1 MVRRQGKLGPTRL
14 RQSSLRIGATTRRQH
29 QQASKSKS
37 VLAAARGAAGK
48 IDPHKMTSLTIAA
61 FLTSAIPKCLGAET
75 SLEGKLPL
83 YSHLVIA
90 SEALNVG

>member
-37 VLAAARGAAGK
+37 VLAAAGK
-48 IDPHKMTSLTIAA
+48 IDPDKMTSLTIAA

-90 SEALNVG
+90 SEALNVGYE